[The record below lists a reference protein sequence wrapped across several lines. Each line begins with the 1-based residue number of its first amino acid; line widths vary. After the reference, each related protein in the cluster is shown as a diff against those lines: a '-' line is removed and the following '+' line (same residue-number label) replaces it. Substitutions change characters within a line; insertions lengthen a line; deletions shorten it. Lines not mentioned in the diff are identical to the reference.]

1 MLSGIFAICAQIRK
15 LPRSFLYVR
24 KYLNIFSQKMSKWLR
39 IQIKIY
45 LSRMFFYA
53 QSTGTVYYM
62 GMVILSA
69 TVKYTTNLKVP
80 SSQRCCPVTAAVQ
93 STLLSNQLSCPV
105 NSVVQSTLLSS
116 QLCCPVNSAVQSTLL
131 STVSSQLCCSVN
143 SVVQ

>member
-62 GMVILSA
+62 GNGHGHPVSYSQIYNKS
-69 TVKYTTNLKVP
+69 K
-80 SSQRCCPVTAAVQ
+80 SSIK
-93 STLLSNQLSCPV
+93 
-105 NSVVQSTLLSS
+105 STLLSS
-116 QLCCPVNSAVQSTLL
+116 HRCCPVNSAV
-131 STVSSQLCCSVN
+131 
-143 SVVQ
+143 

>member
-1 MLSGIFAICAQIRK
+1 MTKNSNQNLLKSH
-15 LPRSFLYVR
+15 V
-24 KYLNIFSQKMSKWLR
+24 
-39 IQIKIY
+39 
-45 LSRMFFYA
+45 FYA

-131 STVSSQLCCSVN
+131 YCPVNSAVQLTRLTSQLGCPVN